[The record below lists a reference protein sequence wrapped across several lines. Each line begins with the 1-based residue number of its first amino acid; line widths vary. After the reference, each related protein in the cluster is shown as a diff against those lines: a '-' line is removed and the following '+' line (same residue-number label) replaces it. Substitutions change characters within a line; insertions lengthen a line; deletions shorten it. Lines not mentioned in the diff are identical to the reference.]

1 MRIRK
6 HAKISPLIYATSSLK
21 PGTLLQTHV
30 CQLNQSPWDVM
41 SFSPPSTPPP
51 PPPLFQVN
59 GDCVSVGNGSSEHC
73 ISVGE
78 REFDAGRQWEYSDD
92 STTVKA
98 EEDEEEQPPAKNQ
111 QIILCCKT
119 DGKSWQCKRE
129 AAKGN
134 SLCEHH
140 LSLVKNYNSLAHH
153 ATKKSEKPAPPE
165 SRHRP
170 RPKKASTPSN
180 PYEFYYYSGFG
191 PRWGKKRGDQSTYK
205 NNGNCIV
212 PKVVDDH
219 EHEREVSRR
228 VDDNGD
234 EFDYVEYEDEDEDDE
249 ELEERK
255 GNEKKRMRK
264 RIKARSAKVC
274 TSCSCSVSTPNF
286 VVRPPGSTVKR
297 LVCFADSRKS
307 DPNPDANL
315 SRNPKLKPTEKTR
328 LQKTNKGPQNES
340 ENSETLF
347 PAMIPKKPRRGRR
360 SEAAAVEDFVRDS
373 LERTFESI
381 RKQNP
386 EILKNMENIMK
397 KKADGDLGSE
407 DDTSDDD

>member
-59 GDCVSVGNGSSEHC
+59 GDCVSAGNGSSEHC

-98 EEDEEEQPPAKNQ
+98 EEEQPPAKNQ

-153 ATKKSEKPAPPE
+153 AAKKSEKPAPPE
-165 SRHRP
+165 SRRRP
-170 RPKKASTPSN
+170 RPKKASSSSSN

-191 PRWGKKRGDQSTYK
+191 PRWGKKRGDQSTNCK

-234 EFDYVEYEDEDEDDE
+234 EFDYVEYEDDDEEEDEDEDDE
-249 ELEERK
+249 ERK
-255 GNEKKRMRK
+255 GNGNEKKRMRK
-264 RIKARSAKVC
+264 RIKARS
-274 TSCSCSVSTPNF
+274 
-286 VVRPPGSTVKR
+286 
-297 LVCFADSRKS
+297 LKS
-307 DPNPDANL
+307 L
-315 SRNPKLKPTEKTR
+315 
-328 LQKTNKGPQNES
+328 
-340 ENSETLF
+340 
-347 PAMIPKKPRRGRR
+347 M
-360 SEAAAVEDFVRDS
+360 
-373 LERTFESI
+373 
-381 RKQNP
+381 
-386 EILKNMENIMK
+386 
-397 KKADGDLGSE
+397 
-407 DDTSDDD
+407 